1 MCYRGGVGGWRACN
15 PGPVPA
21 RAASFGPHPCV
32 CAGVGGPR
40 FLLRGREP
48 CRPRPAPGEVRMGGP
63 PPHPHHFLPG
73 RGGGGAWGEG
83 EEATGEGVRKN
94 VLRFRG
100 RVVLPPRPLSAGLAL
115 IHTPY
120 VGPRPRSA
128 PSLGPLPKR
137 RGLRLLLPTLGA
149 PAAPP
154 CCFTPSFDLLPY
166 RGQDPVEL
174 PTWCLPPRAP
184 AAPGP
189 ASSPQ
194 DAQLPEPCLPVEIH
208 LDSSL
213 PPKSGPIAGL
223 SPGSGQG
230 QVYKQGQSRGSR
242 GRGHL

>member
-149 PAAPP
+149 PAA
-154 CCFTPSFDLLPY
+154 
-166 RGQDPVEL
+166 
-174 PTWCLPPRAP
+174 
-184 AAPGP
+184 
-189 ASSPQ
+189 
-194 DAQLPEPCLPVEIH
+194 
-208 LDSSL
+208 SSL
-213 PPKSGPIAGL
+213 LLHPLVRSTPLQG
-223 SPGSGQG
+223 PGSCRAAD
-230 QVYKQGQSRGSR
+230 VVPSPKGSR
-242 GRGHL
+242 SPRSSLISPRCPAP